1 MKSGTCM
8 VDKLPRIQLTGDGN
22 VYLCSDFDHPIGTQK
37 QAIFELTQNCYV
49 QKENQIKERDCN
61 HCMARSWCTK
71 CTQVPAFMADYCD
84 IMRHRTY
91 VIDYIMAGLVYLDM
105 TSSIPVLRNRKPE
118 ELKVTS
124 EYMYNLTDP
133 TDTGN
138 ELPYFPKFSYLFT
151 DGGEMHVLWSA
162 ASGKFF
168 RISPQ
173 FALFSE
179 MLFKRLP
186 VEGIVARLQEQLHTE
201 TEENQTM
208 VETIAKVLNE
218 SGAMYRPIKR

>member
-1 MKSGTCM
+1 M
-8 VDKLPRIQLTGDGN
+8 
-22 VYLCSDFDHPIGTQK
+22 YLCSNFDHPIGTQK

-61 HCMARSWCTK
+61 HCVARSWCTK
-71 CTQVPAFMADYCD
+71 CTQVPTFMADYCD
-84 IMRHRTY
+84 IMRHRTH

-133 TDTGN
+133 ADTGS

-151 DGGEMHVLWSA
+151 DGDAMHVLWSA

-173 FALFSE
+173 FALVLGDALQASAGGRHRGAAAGDAAH
-179 MLFKRLP
+179 KRRRKSDHCRDHCQ
-186 VEGIVARLQEQLHTE
+186 GIERVRGNVSAHQEIME
-201 TEENQTM
+201 RS
-208 VETIAKVLNE
+208 V
-218 SGAMYRPIKR
+218 

>member
-1 MKSGTCM
+1 
-8 VDKLPRIQLTGDGN
+8 
-22 VYLCSDFDHPIGTQK
+22 
-37 QAIFELTQNCYV
+37 
-49 QKENQIKERDCN
+49 
-61 HCMARSWCTK
+61 
-71 CTQVPAFMADYCD
+71 
-84 IMRHRTY
+84 
-91 VIDYIMAGLVYLDM
+91 
-105 TSSIPVLRNRKPE
+105 
-118 ELKVTS
+118 
-124 EYMYNLTDP
+124 
-133 TDTGN
+133 
-138 ELPYFPKFSYLFT
+138 
-151 DGGEMHVLWSA
+151 MHVLWSA